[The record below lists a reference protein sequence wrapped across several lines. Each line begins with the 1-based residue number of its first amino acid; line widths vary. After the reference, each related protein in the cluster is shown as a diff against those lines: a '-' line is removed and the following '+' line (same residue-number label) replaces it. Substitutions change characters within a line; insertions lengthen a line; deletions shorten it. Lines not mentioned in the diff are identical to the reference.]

1 MATYTRFV
9 FYANTPLTNMSKS
22 LHFNSNEERDN
33 FFDTAFGIYRVLDI
47 RERKFNMVRDR
58 LTVRITYEFDKGTVS
73 GKWDSNAPFVDNM
86 LGVNYCYFVD
96 ENSNMRYYCQVTNTR
111 YINDKVTEFSLAVDV
126 ITTFFQGEFS
136 GKVGNVHVK
145 RQHLPTK
152 IYEDNSYMLGQG
164 DGLRVSPPRI
174 IKQDFFK
181 LGAGNKSSSP
191 NSNGLYTIEEDAGQM
206 VVLFNCSSDLSA
218 DFGDEDE
225 PRMKASPGGIYDY
238 VASPV
243 TVYVV
248 DLDDSVKLFKE
259 LSNYPWIAQN
269 VSNINIIPKD
279 FIDQTDLE
287 KVSGKSLTSANFYS
301 MKKNGKNSLS
311 NMSYPLSSNLGFA
324 FNDVDSMVS
333 AYCGVNN
340 ILKNEKHLYNS
351 SYLRYFVTNW
361 SGSSMNVDP
370 EKLAN
375 RDLTFRVKGI
385 IGYDNKVV
393 IYPSEYN
400 SNNENLYY
408 LRDTGTQVDV
418 PRGEFLGQSITFS
431 SWDSIPV
438 LIDNYKKFIA
448 SDAYQRELTQ
458 DTLTSSQV
466 DKVLENPFSAEG
478 LEGIARLGGTYLN
491 GAISNAAQASATGGP
506 LAGVVAGAGTV
517 LGNTAGQWV
526 SERQYWKN
534 LKAQRQQ
541 MKITPNTIT
550 NASLGNAFAYRN
562 GFYGISV
569 KLYSAS
575 PEELVRALKYHKV
588 TGYSWDAYEHLQPVN
603 SMTHINYVEFDGDWI
618 MEGVPTEFQQ
628 QAKRIFSQGVSLYHN
643 PDRVANPF
651 GQDPIR
657 NTRRI

>member
-73 GKWDSNAPFVDNM
+73 GNWDSNAPFVDNM

-181 LGAGNKSSSP
+181 LGAGKKSSSP

-248 DLDDSVKLFKE
+248 DLDDSVTLFKE

-279 FIDQTDLE
+279 FIDKTDLE
-287 KVSGKSLTSANFYS
+287 RVSASSLKGATFSR

-311 NMSYPLSSNLGFA
+311 NLSDPLSSNLGFA
-324 FNDVDSMVS
+324 FDDVNAMVS

-491 GAISNAAQASATGGP
+491 GAISNASQASATGGP
-506 LAGVVAGAGTV
+506 LAGAVAGAGTV

-569 KLYSAS
+569 KLYAAT

-588 TGYSWDAYEHLQPVN
+588 TGYSWDAYEYLQPVN